1 MKILE
6 ELWYGNID
14 PQGRD
19 AQRDPQVERALYLV
33 AKNED
38 KMRTMLSD
46 IQKEQLEKVQDCQSD
61 LTDLLERK
69 AFAKGFRLAVRMMAD
84 VMGRMELPSADS

>member
-1 MKILE
+1 M
-6 ELWYGNID
+6 
-14 PQGRD
+14 
-19 AQRDPQVERALYLV
+19 
-33 AKNED
+33 
-38 KMRTMLSD
+38 
-46 IQKEQLEKVQDCQSD
+46 QDCQSD

>member
-19 AQRDPQVERALYLV
+19 AQGDPQVERALYLV
-33 AKNED
+33 VKNDE
-38 KMRTMLSD
+38 KMRKMLSD
-46 IQKEQLEKVQDCQSD
+46 TQKEQLERVQDCQSD

-84 VMGRMELPSADS
+84 AMGRMELPSADS